1 MWLVEIIQFP
11 VLLNIV
17 NTGVCNF
24 ESDKLIIQEV
34 QCYSDNNMF
43 SDWLTAQEQRTIGW
57 CLALVAG
64 LIVLAYNIGL
74 VSHLY
79 GESVSIA
86 MHENYIVKKEVEFC
100 MDLTTNW
107 CTRNFFFLSSFR
119 GGI

>member
-1 MWLVEIIQFP
+1 
-11 VLLNIV
+11 
-17 NTGVCNF
+17 
-24 ESDKLIIQEV
+24 
-34 QCYSDNNMF
+34 
-43 SDWLTAQEQRTIGW
+43 
-57 CLALVAG
+57 
-64 LIVLAYNIGL
+64 VLAYNIGL

-107 CTRNFFFLSSFR
+107 CTRNFFFFSSFR